1 MIEAPRNLLTEW
13 SHVIAASLVSA
24 GIRDVVVSPGSRST
38 PFVLALRERREL
50 RLTSVI
56 DERAAAFVA
65 LGMGRATGRAAAVL
79 ATSGTAPAH
88 WLPAVIEASLTNV
101 PMLLLSANRPLAL
114 SHTGAAQTIDQTK
127 LFGGWVRLFTDL
139 GDPRAERSALEG
151 LARSVGQ
158 AVAVAN
164 DPSGGP
170 VHLDLHADKPLEP
183 VEASTDDEHALVVL
197 AAEVAARGVARVTT
211 AAAGGDEPFAR
222 DFADALS
229 RSKRPL
235 VVLGPRRRR
244 DDASA
249 IRGACDALDLV
260 VAAEA
265 TSQLRFG
272 PRPKH
277 AIDASEIVFAD
288 AHFARDHAP
297 DLVLQIG
304 SLPTAPTLECAW
316 SSATRFVL
324 DAGGIHDPLGGAVAI
339 SLATAGL
346 VMARIAELATPASRD
361 VAWAHALQRADAIAW
376 GEVERSISS
385 GCGEGPVVRAALAAA
400 PSATLV
406 VGNSLPIRTVDRFV
420 PGGGPAR
427 RVISQRGANGI
438 DGLVS
443 GAIGV
448 AIADGSPVLAIV
460 GDVSFVHDLHAL
472 AIAREVRS
480 PLVVVVVDNGG
491 GRIFES
497 LPIASVAATADA
509 MPLFTTPHGI
519 DLALAS
525 RAFGVPCVETRDA
538 LETSRAVT
546 RAMATPCLTVVRAIV
561 EPDDAHKAFLSLV
574 TAFAARVHGATG

>member
-1 MIEAPRNLLTEW
+1 VIEEPRNLLTEW
-13 SHVIAASLVSA
+13 SHVLAASLVSA
-24 GIRDVVVSPGSRST
+24 GVREVVVSPGSRST
-38 PFVLALRERREL
+38 PFLLALRERREL

-65 LGMGRATGRAAAVL
+65 LGMGRATGGAAAVL

-114 SHTGAAQTIDQTK
+114 CHTGAAQTIDQTK
-127 LFGGWVRLFTDL
+127 LFGDWVRLFVDI
-139 GDPRAERSALEG
+139 GDPRAERSAFES

-158 AVAVAN
+158 AIAVAN
-164 DPSGGP
+164 APSGGP
-170 VHLDLHADKPLEP
+170 VHVDLHADKPLEP
-183 VEASTDDEHALVVL
+183 IEASSDDELALVVL
-197 AAEVAARGVARVTT
+197 AAEVAARGVTRVTN
-211 AAAGGDEPFAR
+211 AEPGGDESFAR
-222 DFADALS
+222 DFVLALS

-235 VVLGPRRRR
+235 VVLGPRRAC
-244 DDASA
+244 DDTSA
-249 IRGACDALDLV
+249 IRDACDALDVV

-272 PRPKH
+272 PRPKR
-277 AIDASEIVFAD
+277 AIDASEILFAD
-288 AHFARDHAP
+288 ARFAREHVP

-304 SLPTAPTLECAW
+304 SLPTAPTLERAW
-316 SSATRFVL
+316 SRATRFVL

-339 SLATAGL
+339 SLASAGI
-346 VMARIAELATPASRD
+346 VMKRIAELAAATSRD
-361 VAWAHALQRADAIAW
+361 VTWQQSLQCADAIAW
-376 GEVERSISS
+376 SEVERSIST
-385 GCGEGPVVRAALAAA
+385 GRGEGPVVRAALVAAA
-400 PSATLV
+400 GATLV

-448 AIADGSPVLAIV
+448 AIADASPVLAIV
-460 GDVSFVHDLHAL
+460 GDVSFVHDMHAL
-472 AIAREVRS
+472 AIARELRS

-497 LPIASVAATADA
+497 LPIANVAAVADA

-525 RAFGVPCVETRDA
+525 RAFGVPCIETRNA
-538 LETSRAVT
+538 LETSRAVAS
-546 RAMATPCLTVVRAIV
+546 AMTTPGLTVVRAIV
-561 EPDDAHKAFLSLV
+561 DADDARKSFQSLV
-574 TAFAARVHGATG
+574 SGVGARVHGATP